1 MADNSNALYS
11 PYGAYELKSKYQR
24 NMFFATSITT
34 GFVALLLL
42 TFWLVSDA
50 KADDECFDCP
60 TSDPPEVIANLEP
73 PPLVQREWPQ
83 VNVRR
88 PKVEQPKFVPM
99 TAVPDEE
106 IPDDD
111 KIEVIGR
118 NELEIIEIGDGPSG
132 DEGNEG
138 NEGNEGI
145 DSGILEGFEYNSP
158 NGEFLAVEI
167 MPEMVY
173 EVQPEYPRLAEEA
186 GLDGI
191 VWITVLVG
199 RDGDVLEA
207 VIAKSSDIGALDD
220 AALRVA
226 KQNRFK
232 PGVQNGHPVS
242 VWVTYKVEF
251 ILRN

>member
-1 MADNSNALYS
+1 MTNNSNALYS

-50 KADDECFDCP
+50 EADDGCFDCP

-88 PKVEQPKFVPM
+88 TKVKQPEFVPM
-99 TAVPDEE
+99 TAMPDEDLL
-106 IPDDD
+106 DDD
-111 KIEVIGR
+111 EIEVIGR
-118 NELEIIEIGDGPSG
+118 DELEIIEIGDGSGG
-132 DEGNEG
+132 DEGNDG
-138 NEGNEGI
+138 FV
-145 DSGILEGFEYNSP
+145 SGAEVGYELTP
-158 NGEFLAVEI
+158 PRGEFFAVEI

-173 EVQPEYPRLAEEA
+173 EVQPEYPRLAEKA
-186 GLDGI
+186 GLDG
-191 VWITVLVG
+191 VVLITVLVG
-199 RDGDVLEA
+199 RDGKVIEA
-207 VIAKSSDIGALDD
+207 VIAKSSEIGSLDD
-220 AALRVA
+220 AALSVA

-232 PGVQNGHPVS
+232 PGIQNGHPVS

-251 ILRN
+251 ILKN